1 MKRLF
6 IFLGL
11 MVMLIFVASS
21 GWAQKTVRLSIATG
35 SAGGV
40 YYPIGW
46 GMANIL
52 SKYIPYV
59 EATAEVTTAS
69 VDNCLLVGRG
79 KADLAFVMAD
89 TAWDAYQGRAQFK
102 EKIPLRTLAVLYPNN
117 MHVVAVEGKGIEKVS
132 DLKGKRVS
140 TGAPGSGTEI
150 MALRVI
156 EAFGLDPNKDMT
168 RDKLSVSESA
178 GALKDGKIGAF
189 FWVGGIPTAAVT
201 DLGATPGVKMKLLNS
216 ADAVPKMREKYGPLY
231 VKGVIPAKTYPGQNM
246 EVPIAVVWN
255 LLVCNENMKENV
267 AFDIVRTLFDHKP
280 ELILS
285 HSDAKYISVEPQAA
299 GGSPIP
305 FHPGAVR
312 YFTEKGLKI
321 K

>member
-1 MKRLF
+1 
-6 IFLGL
+6 
-11 MVMLIFVASS
+11 
-21 GWAQKTVRLSIATG
+21 
-35 SAGGV
+35 
-40 YYPIGW
+40 
-46 GMANIL
+46 
-52 SKYIPYV
+52 
-59 EATAEVTTAS
+59 
-69 VDNCLLVGRG
+69 
-79 KADLAFVMAD
+79 
-89 TAWDAYQGRAQFK
+89 
-102 EKIPLRTLAVLYPNN
+102 
-117 MHVVAVEGKGIEKVS
+117 
-132 DLKGKRVS
+132 
-140 TGAPGSGTEI
+140 
-150 MALRVI
+150 
-156 EAFGLDPNKDMT
+156 
-168 RDKLSVSESA
+168 
-178 GALKDGKIGAF
+178 
-189 FWVGGIPTAAVT
+189 
-201 DLGATPGVKMKLLNS
+201 
-216 ADAVPKMREKYGPLY
+216 